1 MWTMGDDFQYQ
12 FAESWFRQMDRLI
25 HYVNKVLISISCSI
39 NIAVLET
46 GFSPIPLNTPQ
57 DGRVNAL
64 YSTPSL
70 YVDAKNDANVT
81 WPLKTDDFFP

>member
-1 MWTMGDDFQYQ
+1 M
-12 FAESWFRQMDRLI
+12 
-25 HYVNKVLISISCSI
+25 KVYNMMKENEFFVLFPFLFLLLFFGEITWSSNEIYLALVSIEFC
-39 NIAVLET
+39 
-46 GFSPIPLNTPQ
+46 Q

-70 YVDAKNDANVT
+70 YTDAKNAAEET